1 MKKISANIASGDLPD
16 IHFGIWYLLD
26 SHSSQNYSR
35 KCPLSFLLITIFKIN
50 KLSYKDE
57 IQ

>member
-16 IHFGIWYLLD
+16 IHFGVWYLLY

-35 KCPLSFLLITIFKIN
+35 KCPLSLPLITILKIN
-50 KLSYKDE
+50 KLSYKGE